1 MSTKPNKP
9 FIKLPGIHSLPL
21 LNFEIDVCFPEIFGV
36 WEGRL
41 LGDAKIEDGSG
52 TGMVGEEVLE
62 LGELDPG
69 RGVGGVV
76 FYVFLV

>member
-1 MSTKPNKP
+1 M
-9 FIKLPGIHSLPL
+9 
-21 LNFEIDVCFPEIFGV
+21 
-36 WEGRL
+36 
-41 LGDAKIEDGSG
+41 LGDAKVEDGSG